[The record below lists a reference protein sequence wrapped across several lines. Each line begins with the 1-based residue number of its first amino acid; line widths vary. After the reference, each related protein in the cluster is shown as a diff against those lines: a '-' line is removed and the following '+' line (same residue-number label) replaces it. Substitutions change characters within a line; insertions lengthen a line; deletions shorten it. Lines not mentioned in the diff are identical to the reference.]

1 MSGWINLD
9 RSTLGQQRVNDRQ
22 ETTAYRVGVLSEQ
35 ILERQPDRKIS
46 AGLVHNG
53 QADRCDAEFAVWD
66 LLSQRN
72 HACLSIRLRV
82 SHEDETACLLSCLG

>member
-35 ILERQPDRKIS
+35 ILERQPDRK
-46 AGLVHNG
+46 GLVHNG

-72 HACLSIRLRV
+72 DACLSIRLRV